1 MLQMVGP
8 LLTAD
13 AKPLSQDLDAFLQ
26 QGLKNTTGAIYVSM
40 GTLAKLSKAE
50 VQSLAQAFRAISN
63 PVLWKLDSLPG
74 WSLLQTPMLCH
85 GLLPSF

>member
-1 MLQMVGP
+1 MWMLQMVGP

-13 AKPLSQDLDAFLQ
+13 AKPLSQDLDTFLN
-26 QGLKNTTGAIYVSM
+26 QGLKNSGAIYVSM

-74 WSLLQTPMLCH
+74 WSLLQPPTFCN
-85 GLLPSF
+85 